1 MSIHENTHDDRSKEL
16 GRKNRECGGIFEN
29 FIIEFCSCLRMAYTI
44 PEGNISCKKNTVTA

>member
-29 FIIEFCSCLRMAYTI
+29 FIIEF
-44 PEGNISCKKNTVTA
+44 PF